1 MATLWHFPAISIKAP
16 LIKKA
21 EAKRA
26 EPPVGLPITFVD
38 QLLPFG
44 PSASADILPGAGGVP
59 GFMRPPTEVG
69 GHDVHRFEL
78 PPVEEEVS
86 IHLPH
91 AIRPTTD
98 IHTPKKSESTQIE
111 DDSLEEQSPFVLP
124 PLPPKQSDSAS
135 AQYDEEFNLAR
146 IDETEM
152 IKAPMREVIHQ
163 EPKAHSDDIP
173 PNLPI

>member
-1 MATLWHFPAISIKAP
+1 MATLYFPAISIKAP
-16 LIKKA
+16 LIKRLKQNVLNLRLDLSRSGPA
-21 EAKRA
+21 S
-26 EPPVGLPITFVD
+26 
-38 QLLPFG
+38 FG

-59 GFMRPPTEVG
+59 GFMRPLTEVG